1 MSRIFTRNVNNERKL
16 KMENLK
22 ISTEDTFFD
31 LFVKVSK
38 AHEKLF
44 PDATLESQCAK
55 FDEEYEEFVNAKD
68 SKDICYEYADCF
80 IVAAGIYRFSKGLGE
95 CLGKL
100 LVTDLGKNDAL
111 RGELAYAIVD
121 KMNKNIHRKWNN
133 KDGYYK
139 HTSIN

>member
-1 MSRIFTRNVNNERKL
+1 
-16 KMENLK
+16 MEEIK
-22 ISTEDTFFD
+22 ISDTDTFSD

-44 PDATLESQCAK
+44 PEATLESQCAK
-55 FDEEYEEFVNAKD
+55 FEEEYEEFKNASD
-68 SKDICYEYADCF
+68 SESICYEYADCF

-111 RGELAYAIVD
+111 RMDLAYAIVD

-139 HTSIN
+139 HTTLN

>member
-1 MSRIFTRNVNNERKL
+1 MSRIFTRNANYERKL
-16 KMENLK
+16 KMEELK
-22 ISTEDTFFD
+22 ISDEDTFYD

-44 PDATLESQCAK
+44 PNATLESQCAK
-55 FDEEYEEFVNAKD
+55 FDEEFEEFKNATD
-68 SKDICYEYADCF
+68 GEDICYEYADCF

-95 CLGKL
+95 CLGQL
-100 LVTDLGKNDAL
+100 LVTDFGKNDAL
-111 RGELAYAIVD
+111 RGELAFAIVD